1 MRILI
6 IGAGAAGIS
15 AAETIRNH
23 NKDDEITLI
32 TKDKSPP
39 YSPVTLPDY
48 IEGRASKEQMLIWDD
63 KLIQEKR
70 IDLLLGRTVINVNP
84 DERTVETDNGSVL
97 SYDKLLIAS
106 GASPILP
113 KDLEGRNGLFTL
125 RTLED
130 ADAIRQQ
137 VRERAIIFGAG
148 AVAVKVAVALRK
160 MGIDVLLLCR
170 TRVLRRL
177 FDEDISQLI
186 HDLLVAN
193 GVKVLGV
200 GKQTHIIGNP
210 IERLLIGVQEFK
222 CDGVIAA
229 LGVTPNTSFL
239 RDGKIHRGASG
250 GIITDKRMRTSAED
264 IYAAGDCAETVDITS
279 GKSYVMALWPP
290 AVEQGKVA
298 ALNMMGL
305 ETTYPGT
312 LPGNVVEV
320 FNTTFVSIGSLEGEK
335 IDMDKKGML
344 SRFTVNKEGKV
355 IGCQLIGNI
364 DDAGHIS
371 SFIRRGGNI
380 KDLENLKLLSTGR
393 LLSIPHSIVKEGG
406 D

>member
-23 NKDDEITLI
+23 KKDDEVTLI
-32 TKDKSPP
+32 TKDKCPP
-39 YSPVTLPDY
+39 YSPVALPDY

-63 KLIQEKR
+63 KFIQEKR
-70 IDLLLGRTVINVNP
+70 IGLLLGRTVVNVNP
-84 DERTVETDNGSVL
+84 DERTVETDDGSIL

-113 KDLEGRNGLFTL
+113 KDLEGRKGLFTL

-130 ADAIRQQ
+130 ADAIRQKIRQ
-137 VRERAIIFGAG
+137 RAVIFGAG
-148 AVAVKVAVALRK
+148 AVAVKLAVALQK
-160 MGIDVLLLCR
+160 IGIEVLLLCR

-200 GKQTHIIGNP
+200 GKQTRVLGDP
-210 IERLLIGVQEFK
+210 IERLRIGVHELK
-222 CDGVIAA
+222 CEGVIAA
-229 LGVTPNTSFL
+229 LGVTPNISFL
-239 RDGKIHRGASG
+239 SDGKIHRGSSG
-250 GIITDKRMRTSAED
+250 GIITDERMRTSVED

-298 ALNMMGL
+298 ALNMVGIGAV
-305 ETTYPGT
+305 YDGT
-312 LPGNVVEV
+312 LPENVIDV
-320 FNTTFVSIGSLEGEK
+320 FGTSFASIGSLDGEK
-335 IDMDKKGML
+335 VEVDTQRSIK
-344 SRFTVNKEGKV
+344 RFTVRDGV
-355 IGCQLIGNI
+355 VVGCQLCSNTNS
-364 DDAGHIS
+364 AGLIS
-371 SFIRRGGNI
+371 AWI
-380 KDLENLKLLSTGR
+380 KRKISVKEIEKLELLLTGR
-393 LLSIPHSIVKEGG
+393 ARPYGNASPVVLR
-406 D
+406 

>member
-23 NKDDEITLI
+23 KTDAEVTIITR
-32 TKDKSPP
+32 DKCPP
-39 YSPVTLPDY
+39 YSPVALPDY
-48 IEGRASKEQMLIWDD
+48 IEGRVLREHMLIWDD

-70 IDLLLGRTVINVNP
+70 IDLLLGRTVVSVNP
-84 DERTVETDNGSVL
+84 DKRTVQTDDGSIL

-106 GASPILP
+106 GASPSLP
-113 KDLEGRNGLFTL
+113 QDLQTRKGMFTL

-137 VRERAIIFGAG
+137 IRERAVIFGAG
-148 AVAVKVAVALRK
+148 AVAVKLAVALQK
-160 MGIDVLLLCR
+160 IGIEALLLCR

-200 GKQTHIIGNP
+200 GKQTHIVGNP
-210 IERLLIGVQEFK
+210 VERLRIGVQEFK

-239 RDGKIHRGASG
+239 SDGKIHRGSSG
-250 GIITDKRMRTSAED
+250 GIITDERMRTSVED

-298 ALNMMGL
+298 ALNMVDIGAV
-305 ETTYPGT
+305 YDGT
-312 LPGNVVEV
+312 LPENVIDV
-320 FNTTFVSIGSLEGEK
+320 FGTSFASIGSLDGRK
-335 IDMDKKGML
+335 IDIGKKGTL

-355 IGCQLIGNI
+355 IGCQLVGDVNQVGI
-364 DDAGHIS
+364 IS
-371 SFIRRGGNI
+371 SFIKKGGNVE
-380 KDLENLKLLSTGR
+380 DLEHIELIPSGR
-393 LLSIPHSIVKEGG
+393 LLFSQRIHVL
-406 D
+406 

>member
-1 MRILI
+1 
-6 IGAGAAGIS
+6 
-15 AAETIRNH
+15 
-23 NKDDEITLI
+23 
-32 TKDKSPP
+32 
-39 YSPVTLPDY
+39 
-48 IEGRASKEQMLIWDD
+48 
-63 KLIQEKR
+63 
-70 IDLLLGRTVINVNP
+70 
-84 DERTVETDNGSVL
+84 
-97 SYDKLLIAS
+97 
-106 GASPILP
+106 
-113 KDLEGRNGLFTL
+113 LEGRKGLFTL

-137 VRERAIIFGAG
+137 IRERAVIFGAG
-148 AVAVKVAVALRK
+148 AVAVKLAVALQK
-160 MGIDVLLLCR
+160 IGIEALLLCR

-200 GKQTHIIGNP
+200 GKQTHIVGNP
-210 IERLLIGVQEFK
+210 VERLRIGVQEFK

-239 RDGKIHRGASG
+239 SDGKIHRGSSG
-250 GIITDKRMRTSAED
+250 GIITDERMRTSAED

-290 AVEQGKVA
+290 AVEQGRVA
-298 ALNMMGL
+298 ALNMVGIGAI
-305 ETTYPGT
+305 YDGT
-312 LPGNVVEV
+312 LPENMIDV
-320 FNTTFVSIGSLEGEK
+320 FGTPFASIGSLDGKK
-335 IDMDKKGML
+335 IDMGKRGMV

-355 IGCQLIGNI
+355 IGCQLVENI
-364 DDAGHIS
+364 DDVGLIS
-371 SFIRRGGNI
+371 SFIRRGGDI

-393 LLSIPHSIVKEGG
+393 LPSIRRSIVHGAG

>member
-23 NKDDEITLI
+23 KGDAEITII
-32 TKDKSPP
+32 TKDKCPP
-39 YSPVTLPDY
+39 FSPVALPDY
-48 IEGRASKEQMLIWDD
+48 IEGKVSKEQMLFWEEKVIR
-63 KLIQEKR
+63 EKR
-70 IDLLLGRTVINVNP
+70 IDLLLGRMVISVNP
-84 DERTVETDNGSVL
+84 DKRTVQMDDGSIL

-106 GASPILP
+106 GASPSLP
-113 KDLEGRNGLFTL
+113 KDLEGRKGLFTL

-137 VRERAIIFGAG
+137 IRESAVIFGAG
-148 AVAVKVAVALRK
+148 AVAVKLAVALQK
-160 MGIDVLLLCR
+160 IGIEALLLCR

-200 GKQTHIIGNP
+200 GKQTHIVGNP
-210 IERLLIGVQEFK
+210 VERLRIGVQEFR
-222 CDGVIAA
+222 CDGVISAM
-229 LGVTPNTSFL
+229 GVTPNTSFL
-239 RDGKIHRGASG
+239 SDGKIHRGSSG
-250 GIITDKRMRTSAED
+250 GIITDERMRTSAED

-298 ALNMMGL
+298 ALNMVGL
-305 ETTYPGT
+305 ETTYTGT

-320 FNTTFVSIGSLEGEK
+320 FNTTFMSIGSLEGEK
-335 IDMDKKGML
+335 IDMVKRGML

-393 LLSIPHSIVKEGG
+393 LLSIRRSIVKEGG